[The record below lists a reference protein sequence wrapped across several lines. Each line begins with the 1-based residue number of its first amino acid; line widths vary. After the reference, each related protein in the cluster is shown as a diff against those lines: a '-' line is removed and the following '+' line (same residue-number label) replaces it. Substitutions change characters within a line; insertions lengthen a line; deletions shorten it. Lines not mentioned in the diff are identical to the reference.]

1 VLDKLIDLLIACLE
15 LFRFWIVLDPYEQGV
30 LLRLGRFV
38 RVVDPGF
45 HWILPFRIDH
55 VVYECVVA
63 STHSLGNES
72 VVSTDGKS
80 VGFHAVVTYQVRDIK
95 KALLEI
101 EDVNHAVRDA
111 CLGEIGRVLRE
122 SSWSEITDK
131 DILDKLT
138 AACRRRGFRYGIE
151 IVSVQ
156 LASLSL
162 VKNIRIMGDP
172 SSRIG
177 A

>member
-30 LLRLGRFV
+30 LLRLGRFI
-38 RVVDPGF
+38 RVVEPGF
-45 HWILPFRIDH
+45 HWVLPFRIDH
-55 VVYECVVA
+55 VIYECVVA

-72 VVSTDGKS
+72 VISTDGKS
-80 VGFHAVVTYQVRDIK
+80 VGFAAVVTYQVRDIK

-122 SSWSEITDK
+122 SSWAEISDK

-151 IVSVQ
+151 IVCVQ
-156 LASLSL
+156 LASLAL
-162 VKNIRIMGDP
+162 VKNIRLM
-172 SSRIG
+172 SSNT
-177 A
+177 